1 MTALVKSFILIFILL
16 ITGLA
21 IFYFL
26 GFISFQMI
34 ESNLGS
40 VISVLGVLFTAA
52 LAIWGLSRN
61 STSSDDDKN
70 PPIL

>member
-1 MTALVKSFILIFILL
+1 MTAIVKSFILIFILL

-26 GFISFQMI
+26 GFINFEMI
-34 ESNLGS
+34 KTNIGS
-40 VISVLGVLFTAA
+40 VISVLGVLFIAA
-52 LAIWGLSRN
+52 FAIWGLSRN
-61 STSSDDDKN
+61 SASGDNDKN

>member
-1 MTALVKSFILIFILL
+1 MTALVKIFILILILL
-16 ITGLA
+16 IAGLGV
-21 IFYFL
+21 FYFL
-26 GFISFQMI
+26 GIINFEMF

-40 VISVLGVLFTAA
+40 VISVLGVLFIAA

-61 STSSDDDKN
+61 SASSDDDKN

>member
-1 MTALVKSFILIFILL
+1 MTALVKTFILILILL
-16 ITGLA
+16 ISGLA

-26 GFISFQMI
+26 GFINFEMI

-40 VISVLGVLFTAA
+40 VFSVLGVLFIAA

-61 STSSDDDKN
+61 SASDRDDKN